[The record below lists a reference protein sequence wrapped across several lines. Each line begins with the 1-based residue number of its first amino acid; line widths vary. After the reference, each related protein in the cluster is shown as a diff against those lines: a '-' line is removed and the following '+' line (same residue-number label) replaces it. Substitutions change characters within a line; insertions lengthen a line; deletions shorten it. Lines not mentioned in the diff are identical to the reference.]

1 VFAAATPGD
10 CFYTI
15 LEASRVAVSYMTPVI
30 VLSDSFLANS
40 AEPWRI
46 PDVDVLP
53 YEPVEFC
60 DARQDFRPYQRDPE
74 TLARPW
80 AIPGTPGLEH
90 RIGGLSKEDG
100 TGNVSYD
107 PKNNQQMIELRA
119 AKVARIANG
128 IPPVEVFGAP
138 RGELIVVGWGSTHGA
153 ITSAVEEAR
162 REGQSVSSVHLR
174 HLNPFPSN
182 LRDVLEGFER
192 ILVPELNGGQLAQL
206 LRAEFLLA
214 AESMPKLQGQPFRV
228 QEIRARI
235 DAMLSKGST

>member
-1 VFAAATPGD
+1 
-10 CFYTI
+10 
-15 LEASRVAVSYMTPVI
+15 VI

-46 PDVDVLP
+46 PEVDALQR
-53 YEPVEFC
+53 EPVEFC
-60 DARQDFRPYQRDPE
+60 DTSEDFQPYRRDPQ

-100 TGNVSYD
+100 TGDVSYD
-107 PKNNQQMIELRA
+107 PQNNQQMIELRA

-128 IPPVEVFGAP
+128 IPPVEVFGTP
-138 RGELIVVGWGSTHGA
+138 RGELLVVGWGSTHGA
-153 ITSAVEEAR
+153 ITSAVEEAQR
-162 REGQSVSSVHLR
+162 DGRSVSSIHLR

-182 LRDVLEGFER
+182 LGDVLEGFER
-192 ILVPELNGGQLAQL
+192 ILVPELNGGQLVRL
-206 LRAEFLLA
+206 LRAEFLIA
-214 AESMPKLQGQPFRV
+214 AESMPKLQGQPFRI

-235 DAMLSKGST
+235 DAMLSEGGT